1 MNANVKTIDVVS
13 QIKLFF
19 KNLYKDFKSSVKQV
33 SIDGIGW
40 AALIGLHLVTV
51 PSLIGLMYGL
61 TDYTPPIDMIIIL
74 WGSLGL
80 FYVKSI
86 LEKNIVSI
94 VIIGLGFLA
103 QSVMMALVF
112 FK

>member
-1 MNANVKTIDVVS
+1 MEKVEVTKTLVEQVRGFA
-13 QIKLFF
+13 KGLW
-19 KNLYKDFKSSVKQV
+19 KDFKNTIRQV

-51 PSLIGLMYGL
+51 PSLIGLMSGL
-61 TDYTPPIDMIIIL
+61 TDYTPPIDMVIIL

-86 LEKNIVSI
+86 IEKNIVSI
-94 VIIGLGFLA
+94 VIIGLGFIA

>member
-1 MNANVKTIDVVS
+1 MEQFVSTIKSIVLKS
-13 QIKLFF
+13 WTEF
-19 KNLYKDFKSSVKQV
+19 KNSIKQV

-51 PSLIGLMYGL
+51 PSLVGLMYGL
-61 TDYTPPIDMIIIL
+61 TDYTPPIDMIVIL

-94 VIIGLGFLA
+94 VIIGMGFLA

>member
-1 MNANVKTIDVVS
+1 MDKAIVTKTVADKVKDFA
-13 QIKLFF
+13 KGLLKEF
-19 KNLYKDFKSSVKQV
+19 KNTIKQV

-51 PSLIGLMYGL
+51 PSLVGLMYGL
-61 TDYTPPIDMIIIL
+61 TDYTPPIDMIVIL

-80 FYVKSI
+80 FYIKSI

>member
-1 MNANVKTIDVVS
+1 MEQFVSTIKSIVLKS
-13 QIKLFF
+13 WIEF
-19 KNLYKDFKSSVKQV
+19 KNSIKQI

-51 PSLIGLMYGL
+51 PSLVGLMYGL
-61 TDYTPPIDMIIIL
+61 TDYTPPIDMVIIL

-94 VIIGLGFLA
+94 VIIGMGFLA

>member
-1 MNANVKTIDVVS
+1 MEKVVATKTVIDK
-13 QIKLFF
+13 IKDFAKSLLKEF
-19 KNLYKDFKSSVKQV
+19 KNTIKQV

-51 PSLIGLMYGL
+51 PSLVGLMYGL
-61 TDYTPPIDMIIIL
+61 TDYTPPIDMIVIL

-80 FYVKSI
+80 FYIKSI

>member
-1 MNANVKTIDVVS
+1 MEKVAVTKTLVNQVKD
-13 QIKLFF
+13 FF
-19 KNLYKDFKSSVKQV
+19 KGLWKEFKNTIKQV

-51 PSLIGLMYGL
+51 PSLVGLMYGL
-61 TDYTPPIDMIIIL
+61 TDYTPPIDMIVIL